1 MKIIVIGGGAA
12 GFFGAITGA
21 ETFPDHQVTVLE
33 KSRHLLSKV
42 RVSGG
47 GRCNVTHA
55 GSQPRQFAQQYPRG
69 NQVMP
74 SLLQQFDTARTVDWF
89 ENRGVALKT
98 EPDGR
103 LFPVTDQS
111 ETIIQCLVEAAQ
123 RAGVQIR
130 TSCGVKAVT
139 TQPDPL
145 PNEPR
150 FWVHLLDDTVLA
162 ADRVLIA
169 TGGSPQ
175 AQGYDWL
182 ASLPPASPPIIQLP
196 VPSLFTFH
204 APTSPLLELAG
215 VSVPK
220 ATVKVEGTSLAQE
233 GPLLLT
239 HWGFSGPSILK
250 LSAWGAR
257 ALHERQYRFT
267 LLVNWLPHFHEEA
280 LRGALVEMRRQHPK
294 KTVAAQ
300 AFSGEEA
307 GRLPQRLWKKLVAQ
321 AGIGEELRWAD
332 LPNKNLNKLTEIL
345 TRSRFAVEGKSTY
358 KEEFVTCGGV
368 ALSEIDPRTMES
380 KHCPGLYFAG
390 EVLDI
395 DGVTGGFNFQS
406 AWTTGYI
413 AGKNL
418 GK

>member
-1 MKIIVIGGGAA
+1 MKIVVIGGGAA

-42 RVSGG
+42 RISGG

-55 GSQPRQFAQQYPRG
+55 NSQPRQFAQHYPRG

-74 SLLQQFDTARTVDWF
+74 SLLQQFDAARTVDWF
-89 ENRGVALKT
+89 RDRGVALKT

-111 ETIIQCLVEAAQ
+111 ETIVQCLVQAAQ
-123 RAGVQIR
+123 RAGVQVR

-139 TQPDPL
+139 TS
-145 PNEPR
+145 PNDPR
-150 FWVHLLDDTVLA
+150 FSVHLLDDTMLA

-169 TGGSPQ
+169 TGGHPQ

-182 ASLPPASPPIIQLP
+182 ANLPPAPPSAIQLP

-204 APTSPLLELAG
+204 TPTSPLLELAG

-220 ATVKVEGTSLAQE
+220 VVVKIEGTPLTQE

-267 LLVNWLPHFHEEA
+267 LLVNWLPHYHGEN
-280 LRGALVEMRRQHPK
+280 LREKLTEMRTQHRK

-300 AFSGEEA
+300 VFSGEEA
-307 GRLPQRLWKKLVAQ
+307 GRLPQRLWRKLVAQ

-332 LPNKNLNKLTEIL
+332 LPNKNLNKLTEAL
-345 TRSRFAVEGKSTY
+345 TRSRFAVAGKSTY

-368 ALSEIDPRTMES
+368 SLSEIDPRTMES
-380 KHCPGLYFAG
+380 RHCPGLYFAG

-418 GK
+418 GN